1 MKVKMTKHCFLLI
14 LLLLTPFLAYSN
26 PKGEQNMG
34 TIFFYNPE
42 TNINNFVSLKISFD
56 TYLSK
61 FGHYRFQPFD
71 KKELFEAA
79 LIEPN
84 HGIYLLSSWHFQS
97 LRNEIDLEPLMVG
110 VFNGQ
115 STQKKILTVKKNIS
129 NVMLLKG
136 KTIASSGNKQYTI
149 NLLKEILGNA
159 NLEILQT
166 VKLILVPKDIDA
178 LMAVSFGMAT
188 AALTSERSF
197 ENLRK
202 INPKQHQ
209 GLRPL
214 MESKQHYLALA
225 VLPVLANKDSN
236 SDDLLDILEK
246 MGINSEGEIRLRMLG
261 LDGWR
266 RLSKEEKLLLKQQGH
281 KGL

>member
-1 MKVKMTKHCFLLI
+1 MKVDITKSCFLFI
-14 LLLLTPFLAYSN
+14 LLLFLPFLAWSEHTDG
-26 PKGEQNMG
+26 KTKD
-34 TIFFYNPE
+34 TIYFYNPE

-61 FGHYRFQPFD
+61 FGNYRFQPFD

-79 LIEPN
+79 LFEGN
-84 HGIYLLSSWHFQS
+84 HGIYLLSSWHYQS
-97 LRNEIDLEPLMVG
+97 LRDEIDLQPLLVG

-115 STQKKILTVKKNIS
+115 STHKKILTVKRNITD
-129 NVMLLKG
+129 VMLLKG
-136 KTIASSGNKQYTI
+136 KTIASSGNEQYTI
-149 NLLKEILGNA
+149 NLLKEIIGNA
-159 NLEILQT
+159 NQEILQT

-178 LMAVSFGMAT
+178 LMAVGFGMA
-188 AALTSERSF
+188 AAAITSERSF

-209 GLRPL
+209 RLRPL
-214 MESKQHYLALA
+214 MESQQHYLALA
-225 VLPVLANKDSN
+225 ALPAKANMDAAA
-236 SDDLLDILEK
+236 LLDILEK
-246 MGINSEGEIRLRMLG
+246 MGINAEGEIRLRMLG

-266 RLSKEEKLLLKQQGH
+266 RLSKQEQLLLKQKEH

>member
-1 MKVKMTKHCFLLI
+1 MKVELTKRCFLFI
-14 LLLLTPFLAYSN
+14 LLLFASSQASSEH
-26 PKGEQNMG
+26 KD
-34 TIFFYNPE
+34 TIYFYNPE

-71 KKELFEAA
+71 KKELFEGA
-79 LIEPN
+79 LFERK
-84 HGIYLLSSWHFQS
+84 HGIYLLSSWHFQF
-97 LRNEIDLEPLMVG
+97 LRNEIDLKPLMVG

-115 STQKKILTVKKNIS
+115 STQKKILAVKNNITDI
-129 NVMLLKG
+129 MLLKG
-136 KTIASSGNKQYTI
+136 KIIASSGNEQYTI
-149 NLLKEILGNA
+149 NLLKEIVGDENQ
-159 NLEILQT
+159 EILKT

-178 LMAVSFGMAT
+178 LMAVSFGMA
-188 AALTSERSF
+188 AAAITSERSF
-197 ENLRK
+197 ENLRN

-214 MESKQHYLALA
+214 MESQQHYLALVA
-225 VLPVLANKDSN
+225 IPASANKN
-236 SDDLLDILEK
+236 IDDLLDILEK
-246 MGINSEGEIRLRMLG
+246 MGINSEGETRLRMLG

-266 RLSKEEKLLLKQQGH
+266 RLSKQEKILLQQQGH

>member
-1 MKVKMTKHCFLLI
+1 MKVKITKHCFLLI
-14 LLLLTPFLAYSN
+14 LLFLVTFPVNSDH
-26 PKGEQNMG
+26 KDGQTQN
-34 TIFFYNPE
+34 IIYFYNPE
-42 TNINNFVSLKISFD
+42 SNINNYVSLKISFD

-71 KKELFEAA
+71 KKKLFEAT
-79 LIEPN
+79 LVERN

-97 LRNEIDLEPLMVG
+97 LHNEIDLHPIMVG

-115 STQKKILTVKKNIS
+115 STQKKILTVKKNITD
-129 NVMLLKG
+129 VMHLKG
-136 KTIASSGNKQYTI
+136 KTIASSGNEQYTK
-149 NLLKEILGNA
+149 NLLKEILGDE
-159 NLEILQT
+159 NLEVLQT

-188 AALTSERSF
+188 AAITSERSF

-214 MESKQHYLALA
+214 MESQQHYLALA
-225 VLPVLANKDSN
+225 AVPVSANKDI
-236 SDDLLDILEK
+236 DDLLDILEK

-266 RLSKEEKLLLKQQGH
+266 RLSKQEKVVLKQQGH